1 MALVGQQLRNALLN
15 AKTREVLEG
24 QNAIVRLNDELIKD
38 VSQSVGMTAEQAEKA
53 MYASF
58 YNTDAAKTAVTAVIS
73 SCENIKKVAGDMLPK
88 MKADLTE
95 LNGLIEQ
102 LEPVVG
108 TSIETLNNEPSKT
121 PTGGNASLQF

>member
-1 MALVGQQLRNALLN
+1 
-15 AKTREVLEG
+15 
-24 QNAIVRLNDELIKD
+24 
-38 VSQSVGMTAEQAEKA
+38 

-58 YNTDAAKTAVTAVIS
+58 YNTEAAKTAVTTVIS
-73 SCENIKKVAGDMLPK
+73 SCENIKKVATEMLPK
-88 MKADLTE
+88 MKADVTE

-108 TSIETLNNEPSKT
+108 ASIESLNNEQPSKT